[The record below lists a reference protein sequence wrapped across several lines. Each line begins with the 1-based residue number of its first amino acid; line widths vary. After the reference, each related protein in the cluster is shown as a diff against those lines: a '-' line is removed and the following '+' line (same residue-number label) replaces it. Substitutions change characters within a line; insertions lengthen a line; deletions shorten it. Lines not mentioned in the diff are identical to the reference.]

1 VREPVDPSGNALDDP
16 SRFEVLPF
24 TPELSVTHLAGRIDD
39 PRQGIA
45 DAVDADRLGLHRIW
59 LSERYDLKDAGVG
72 LGAAAAATRRVGL
85 ATGVVAADARRPL
98 LTAAMAA
105 SLQAISGGRVTLGL
119 GRGVEPSY
127 LGPQGLRMVGLDH
140 LVDYVRI
147 LRRLWAGETVAYDGP
162 VGRFD
167 GMRLVD
173 RWDGPAPHIYF
184 GTAGGPKAARAAA
197 EAFDGVFL
205 FGYLTHPAVAETV
218 RLIRAECERNGRDP
232 AEVRNVQCV
241 ASAPNLDE
249 RTTRE
254 IIAGRAVTYF
264 QMPAASKIYAR
275 RNGWDLEIFEKLRAH
290 RQFQGMATDNAD
302 QHFRREQL
310 LGPAELIPEHW
321 LTETSAMGP
330 IPHCLEVLD
339 AYFGAGADEICLY
352 GSNASQNVELLR
364 AWAARKAADRKAAA
378 RENN

>member
-1 VREPVDPSGNALDDP
+1 MRDREPVDPRGSALDIP
-16 SRFEVLPF
+16 SEFEVLPF

-45 DAVDADRLGLHRIW
+45 DAIDADRLGLHRIW

-85 ATGVVAADARRPL
+85 ATGVVAADARKPL

-105 SLQAISGGRVTLGL
+105 SLQAISGSRVTLGL

-140 LVDYVRI
+140 LVDYVKI
-147 LRRLWAGETVAYDGP
+147 LRRLWAGETVRYAGP
-162 VGRFD
+162 VGTFD

-173 RWDGPAPHIYF
+173 RWEGPAPDVYF
-184 GTAGGPKAARAAA
+184 GTAGGPEAARAAA

-205 FGYLTHPAVAETV
+205 FGYLTVDAVADTAA
-218 RLIRAECERNGRDP
+218 RIREECERIGRDP
-232 AEVRNVQCV
+232 AEVRIVHCV

-254 IIAGRAVTYF
+254 IIAGRAVSYF

-290 RQFQGMATDNAD
+290 KQFADMSTDNAD

-330 IPHCLEVLD
+330 IPRCIEVLD
-339 AYFGAGADEICLY
+339 HYFGAGADEICLY
-352 GSNASQNVELLR
+352 GSNASQNAELLR
-364 AWAARKAADRKAAA
+364 AWAARKRIE
-378 RENN
+378 R